1 MADRTQELADE
12 VERLTLA
19 NAELAKEVA
28 RLKAQLRDQPNPE
41 QRVTR
46 AMVRGVRDDVRIL
59 REQMARVYEELVP
72 HDGEAEAEEGTQPQG
87 RGR

>member
-1 MADRTQELADE
+1 MADREQELANE
-12 VERLTLA
+12 VERLTLE
-19 NAELAKEVA
+19 NAEQAKEIA

-59 REQMARVYEELVP
+59 REQVSRIFEEIVP
-72 HDGEAEAEEGTQPQG
+72 HDGETDEKGW
-87 RGR
+87 

>member
-1 MADRTQELADE
+1 MASREQELADE

-19 NAELAKEVA
+19 NAEQAKEIA

-59 REQMARVYEELVP
+59 REQVSRIFEELVP
-72 HDGEAEAEEGTQPQG
+72 HDGEADEKGW
-87 RGR
+87 